1 MRDVR
6 TPTKQ
11 AWMCCF
17 WRYGWK
23 NLQWKFLVFLISM
36 QGFCLKSRKT
46 QADTRVW
53 CGTGAAGAG
62 GVCWKNAGIE
72 EYLVTDLK
80 TRDFCKSMF
89 VVYRLC
95 HILFILPT
103 VEYMCK
109 AFYDGGDGGRWW
121 WTVMVLLMMLMM
133 MTTMTIHVW
142 WGTLDHP
149 RNICKKSITKHLVF
163 LVLALIS
170 IMAGGWLVG
179 WA

>member
-1 MRDVR
+1 MWDAR

-23 NLQWKFLVFLISM
+23 NLQRKFLVFLISM
-36 QGFCLKSRKT
+36 QAFCLKSRKT

-53 CGTGAAGAG
+53 CGTGAG

-80 TRDFCKSMF
+80 RDFCKSMF

-95 HILFILPT
+95 HVLFILPT

-121 WTVMVLLMMLMM
+121 CCWWCCWWWWWRRWRYMYGEVLL
-133 MTTMTIHVW
+133 TIQETFV
-142 WGTLDHP
+142 
-149 RNICKKSITKHLVF
+149 RNQLQNIWCFWFWHSF
-163 LVLALIS
+163 P